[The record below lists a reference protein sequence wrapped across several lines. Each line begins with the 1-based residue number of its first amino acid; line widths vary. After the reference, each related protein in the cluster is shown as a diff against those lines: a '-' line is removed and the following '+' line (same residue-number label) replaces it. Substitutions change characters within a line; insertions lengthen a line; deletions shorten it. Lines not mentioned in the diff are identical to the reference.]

1 MIPFSPPRIDDD
13 VINEVIDTLKSGWI
27 TTGPKTMRF
36 EDEISAYC
44 GHKSTVCVNSAT
56 AGLQLILHWFG
67 VRPGDEVIV
76 PAYTYCATG
85 NVVNHAGAKLVLVDI
100 KEDFNISI
108 EKIKAA
114 ITEKTKVIMPVDI
127 GGFPCD
133 YYEINE
139 LVNSPEIKSKF
150 TASNDIQ
157 KQLGRIL
164 ILADAAHSF
173 GGSYQDKKVGSLCD
187 VSVFSF
193 HAVKNLSTAE
203 GGAIA
208 LNLPQ
213 NFDCEAVRKELKVK
227 SLHGQ
232 SKDAFS
238 KMQVGAWRYD
248 VVESGFKCNMT
259 DIQAAMG
266 LVELNRYQSNLD
278 RRKEIFDLY
287 TKAFAQKNWAII
299 PPYKTD
305 KKEGSYHL
313 FLLRI
318 ANISEDERD
327 QIIQEI
333 SKNEVA
339 VNVHFQPLPLLTA
352 FKSQFNMSDFPQAF
366 NQYKNEISLPVYYNL
381 TNQQTE
387 TVINTVI
394 KAVEKIID

>member
-36 EDEISAYC
+36 EDEITEYC

-56 AGLQLILHWFG
+56 AGLQLVLHWFG
-67 VRPGDEVIV
+67 VGSGDEVIV

-133 YYEINE
+133 YNEINE

-213 NFDCEAVRKELKVK
+213 NFDCETVRKELKVK